1 MGDKVT
7 ALYVRVST
15 EEQAKKGFSVD
26 AQKEKLIKACHE
38 KKWFYELYEDAGYSA
53 GNLKRPA
60 IQRLIK
66 HIKEG
71 KKEGKISRV
80 LVWRLDRLSRKM
92 SDLYRLISL
101 FESHGVDLVSLTENI
116 STNLPI
122 GKLLTGILGSVAEFE
137 RESIRERIK
146 AVKETRK
153 KVKRLPLG
161 HNCFGY
167 DKNWKI
173 IEKQAEVVREIFS
186 LVKQYPCVRIVWLL
200 NSRGIR
206 TRDGNLWSKTT
217 VHDILTRPIYAGLL
231 KMDDG
236 SYIKAKVEPI
246 ISESDFF
253 EVQKILKQRRREN
266 KMDGKYKHLLSGIL
280 KCGYCGTGVCVTG
293 DYKAGKAF
301 YICGNKIARGTLSCK
316 GKRHKKEYVERIFL
330 KVLIEEIQG
339 LDREKLRKR
348 LKEKLK
354 DADYKKLFD
363 EKKKLER
370 ELGQIEKRIEKL
382 YILFEE
388 EDIDLEVLKKRLE
401 SLKQQKNNVQ
411 NQLKSVQFKLKTV
424 DPETLITRIDK
435 ILDEFEKIWDQADHD
450 TKRSLILK
458 VIEKAEVFQEKI
470 VLRFIWGTEKVIEFP
485 QKKLLELSQEE
496 IKELEKVDKIHA
508 KVVLLAG
515 QGWKAKEIAAELGI
529 DFSKVVWII
538 GNYRK
543 NGMKYIKRAKKLRE
557 NQKIPQEVINLIED
571 FISKD
576 KERFRVIMGLS
587 EIKKF
592 LEEHGI
598 KIAYNMLKNVVY
610 KYQKNDQLPLP

>member
-1 MGDKVT
+1 MKEGKMGDKVT

-38 KKWFYELYEDAGYSA
+38 KKWFYEVYEDAGYSA
-53 GNLKRPA
+53 GSLKRPA

-71 KKEGKISRV
+71 KIGRV

-92 SDLYRLISL
+92 SDLYHLISL

-161 HNCFGY
+161 HHCFGY

-173 IEKQAEVVREIFS
+173 IKEQAEVVREIFN
-186 LVKQYPCVRIVWLL
+186 LAKQYPCVKIVWLL

-206 TRDGNLWSKTT
+206 TRDGNLWSKRTI
-217 VHDILTRPIYAGLL
+217 HDILTRPIYAGLL

-246 ISESDFF
+246 ISENDFF
-253 EVQKILKQRRREN
+253 EVQRMLQQRKRQKNEI
-266 KMDGKYKHLLSGIL
+266 DGKYKHLLSGIL
-280 KCGYCGTGVCVTG
+280 KCGYCGTGVCITG
-293 DYKAGKAF
+293 DYRVGKAF
-301 YICGNKIARGTLSCK
+301 YVCGNKIARGTLSCK
-316 GKRHKKEYVERIFL
+316 GRRHKKEKVEQMFL
-330 KVLIEEIQG
+330 KALIEEIQG

-348 LKEKLK
+348 LREKLK
-354 DADYKKLFD
+354 NADYKKLFD
-363 EKKKLER
+363 EKKKLEK

-388 EDIDLEVLKKRLE
+388 EDIDLDVLKKRLE
-401 SLKQQKNNVQ
+401 NLKQQKNAVQ
-411 NQLKSVQFKLKTV
+411 DQLKSIQSRLETV
-424 DPETLITRIDK
+424 DPETLIARIDK
-435 ILDEFEKIWDQADHD
+435 VLDEFEDKFEKIWDQADHD
-450 TKRSLILK
+450 TKRDLILK
-458 VIEKAEVFQEKI
+458 VIEKAELFQ
-470 VLRFIWGTEKVIEFP
+470 
-485 QKKLLELSQEE
+485 
-496 IKELEKVDKIHA
+496 
-508 KVVLLAG
+508 
-515 QGWKAKEIAAELGI
+515 
-529 DFSKVVWII
+529 
-538 GNYRK
+538 
-543 NGMKYIKRAKKLRE
+543 
-557 NQKIPQEVINLIED
+557 
-571 FISKD
+571 
-576 KERFRVIMGLS
+576 
-587 EIKKF
+587 
-592 LEEHGI
+592 
-598 KIAYNMLKNVVY
+598 
-610 KYQKNDQLPLP
+610 